1 MKKNDIFERTFD
13 GNTLLFK
20 LIILGPRI
28 ICIGVPDINL
38 PCGRDI
44 KSRIPPTFTDYVFAN
59 IEDGKYVT
67 TKEGDDMIEK
77 LAVEM
82 YNRIKHWNSSIIW
95 VKSNTSLK
103 DNEVEDL
110 VTKLY
115 IALCSHYHDIYL
127 PTIVKWACNGEIN
140 PVVETDIEHMCK
152 LISLFHE
159 HLLDRPE
166 INAQIGYKID
176 FDDNGFKRVNSDGV
190 EIRLENM
197 KDTKNA
203 IRSWFNEYNKHENLF
218 EKYASDGDSLDAWKA
233 LHLLMRV
240 YIRECETN
248 NQEMRVLIH
257 NAGEIW
263 FCERLLNLPVEPSR
277 DQHYLRKV
285 AELIPLIG
293 GKYDPPFHWQ
303 YQGDPV
309 YDCESLKRFCLKAV
323 SDRTYDDFTLQ
334 ALCWSIKNMPKTKN
348 KTT

>member
-13 GNTLLFK
+13 GNKLQFK
-20 LIILGPRI
+20 LIILNPRL
-28 ICIGVPDINL
+28 ICIGVPNSDL

-82 YNRIKHWNSSIIW
+82 YNRIKHWNSSILW
-95 VKSNTSLK
+95 VRS
-103 DNEVEDL
+103 L

-115 IALCSHYHDIYL
+115 IALCSRYHDRYL

-176 FDDNGFKRVNSDGV
+176 FDDNGFKRVNSDGTI
-190 EIRLENM
+190 IRLKTMKETEN
-197 KDTKNA
+197 TLY
-203 IRSWFNEYNKHENLF
+203 SWFNEYNKNE
-218 EKYASDGDSLDAWKA
+218 
-233 LHLLMRV
+233 
-240 YIRECETN
+240 
-248 NQEMRVLIH
+248 
-257 NAGEIW
+257 
-263 FCERLLNLPVEPSR
+263 
-277 DQHYLRKV
+277 
-285 AELIPLIG
+285 
-293 GKYDPPFHWQ
+293 
-303 YQGDPV
+303 
-309 YDCESLKRFCLKAV
+309 
-323 SDRTYDDFTLQ
+323 
-334 ALCWSIKNMPKTKN
+334 
-348 KTT
+348 